1 MSNQRSE
8 IDELEM
14 IRKLL
19 ILGLIRTGLTQDELG
34 AALGIHGTTIGRMF
48 PKGLL
53 KDIAKRS

>member
-19 ILGLIRTGLTQDELG
+19 ILGLVRTGLTQDELG

-53 KDIAKRS
+53 KEVAKRA